1 MKNTIKIFILLLIC
15 SVTLNGFSQQHRKM
29 KRVNWEEY
37 KTQKISF
44 LTEKLEL
51 TPEEAQQ
58 FWPVYNQFEKKRLD
72 LHKERREFEQNMFK
86 LLDHSSDAEV
96 KNMLE
101 KHLDF
106 QKKDYELNAAYS
118 KKIMKVLPIQKVA
131 KLIKEEVNFR
141 RHMMKKYQERGRRKT
156 SK

>member
-1 MKNTIKIFILLLIC
+1 MVC
-15 SVTLNGFSQQHRKM
+15 SVTFTANAQQHRKM
-29 KRVNWEEY
+29 KRINWDEF
-37 KTQKISF
+37 KTMKISF

-58 FWPVYNQFEKKRLD
+58 FWPVYNQFEKKRVE
-72 LHKERREFEQNMFK
+72 LHKERRDFEHNMFK
-86 LLDHSSDAEV
+86 LIDNSTDEEV
-96 KNMLE
+96 KNLIE

-131 KLIKEEVNFR
+131 KLLKEEGNFR
-141 RHMMKKYQERGRRKT
+141 RHIFKKYQEKGRK
-156 SK
+156 KP